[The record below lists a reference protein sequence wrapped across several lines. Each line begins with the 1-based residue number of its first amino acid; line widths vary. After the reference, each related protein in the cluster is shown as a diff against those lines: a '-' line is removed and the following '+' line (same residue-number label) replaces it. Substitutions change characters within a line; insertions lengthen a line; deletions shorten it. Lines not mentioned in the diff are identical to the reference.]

1 MKNLPHLALNS
12 QQIVD
17 SIRSLKIPLGA
28 AFYKLDIKEFK
39 AMMVEKAHGRGVS
52 TGEQLLELIPNAHPV
67 GADWLVKTE
76 HSGTYRFAKEVFEA
90 LPMWDWTNF
99 FKVVDSKSS

>member
-1 MKNLPHLALNS
+1 MRAQHH
-12 QQIVD
+12 D
-17 SIRSLKIPLGA
+17 
-28 AFYKLDIKEFK
+28 KLDIKEFK
-39 AMMVEKAHGRGVS
+39 AMMVEKAHGKGVS

-67 GADWLVKTE
+67 GADWLVQTE

-99 FKVVDSKSS
+99 FRVVGPKGS